1 MNSRPNS
8 ASRVPNDPA
17 VGLLILHAFPHPAFV
32 TELNNKQ
39 ISHLKGLGQL
49 LEPVARVGH
58 AGLSDAFI
66 ASLNK
71 ALDDH
76 ELVKVKF
83 SDFKDQKK
91 ELSPKLAELTNSRL
105 IMRVGNVAVLY
116 REQADPAKRKIQF

>member
-1 MNSRPNS
+1 
-8 ASRVPNDPA
+8 
-17 VGLLILHAFPHPAFV
+17 V

-49 LEPVARVGH
+49 LEPVVRVGN
-58 AGLSDAFI
+58 AGLSDALI
-66 ASLNK
+66 ASLNQ

-83 SDFKDQKK
+83 SALKEQKK
-91 ELSPKLAELTNSRL
+91 LLSPQLAELSHSRL

-116 REQADPAKRKIQF
+116 RQQADPAKRKIQLPQ

>member
-1 MNSRPNS
+1 MNSGWPSQNES
-8 ASRVPNDPA
+8 S
-17 VGLLILHAFPHPAFV
+17 VGLLIPRPLPHPAAV

-49 LEPVARVGH
+49 LEPVVRVGH
-58 AGLSDAFI
+58 AGLSEAFI

-91 ELSPKLAELTNSRL
+91 ELSPKLAELTGSRL

>member
-1 MNSRPNS
+1 M
-8 ASRVPNDPA
+8 
-17 VGLLILHAFPHPAFV
+17 

-49 LEPVARVGH
+49 LEPIARVGH

-66 ASLNK
+66 ASLNQ

-83 SDFKDQKK
+83 SALKDQKK
-91 ELSPKLAELTNSRL
+91 VLTPQLATLTHSRL